1 VCDGNGK
8 AAHSPRRTP
17 CLRFLFKRPS
27 ISRVPPLKRR
37 VELSN
42 SGAGT
47 AALTSAGQHCSRR
60 GLLRS
65 APPNPSAFP
74 GGELS
79 VGRRSGRGH
88 SRSRSPST
96 QQSFGRALR
105 RFFADQLPRV
115 RGASPHTVQS
125 YRDAF
130 VLLLRFVAAQRRKP
144 VSDLD
149 LSDLGPQDVLDFRY
163 CAAEHPD
170 QLELCQ
176 RVLAVLPVKRA
187 RYLLST
193 SNSMRFRRC

>member
-1 VCDGNGK
+1 MPG
-8 AAHSPRRTP
+8 
-17 CLRFLFKRPS
+17 S
-27 ISRVPPLKRR
+27 IAP
-37 VELSN
+37 
-42 SGAGT
+42 A
-47 AALTSAGQHCSRR
+47 R

-65 APPNPSAFP
+65 ALPNPSAFP

-176 RVLAVLPVKRA
+176 RVLAVPSSERVPD
-187 RYLLST
+187 LLGT